1 MHISHDPLI
10 VVLSVIV
17 AIQGAYV
24 GLGLALQSRL
34 AAGTRQR
41 TLLAASSITLG
52 VAIWSM
58 HFIGMLAARLSFP
71 VDYLVFPTLLSF
83 LVSVLVTGIG
93 VFAATAGPLTGRR
106 LAASAMFMGLGIA
119 SMHYIGMTALHA
131 SAHMVHDP
139 LLVIAS
145 ILIAIAASGL
155 ALHLAAGTQPRQ
167 PLFLSAIVFGIAV
180 SGMHYSAMA
189 GMRIFPHALPTALA
203 PALSPD
209 LLAIVVAVV
218 AFIVSGL
225 FLLVL
230 VPDRRMLQKES
241 RAGIEP
247 PAVAPEPSPIPECA
261 AEAAPDVTPLAA
273 PLAAPET
280 AQSPFLPVERDRGT
294 YFLPIG
300 DIAAVRANAHY
311 TYVFDGQTNYF
322 CALSIGEVE
331 ARLRS
336 HHFVRVHRSHIVNMD
351 RVVALKSV
359 GDACQIELAGVDPY
373 FVPVSRSRAA
383 WLKSKLGLK
392 SRQAAG

>member
-10 VVLSVIV
+10 VILSVIV

-24 GLGLALQSRL
+24 GLGLALQSR
-34 AAGTRQR
+34 AASGSRRR

-83 LVSVLVTGIG
+83 LVCVLVTGIG
-93 VFAATAGPLTGRR
+93 VFAATTGPLTKQR
-106 LAASAMFMGLGIA
+106 LAASAVFMGFGIA

-139 LLVIAS
+139 ILVATS

-155 ALHLAAGTQPRQ
+155 ALYLAAGAHLRQ
-167 PLFLSAIVFGIAV
+167 PLFLSSIVFGIAI

-189 GMRIFPHALPTALA
+189 GMQIFPHPNPAALA

-218 AFIVSGL
+218 AFVVSGL

-230 VPDRRMLQKES
+230 VPDRWSLQKE
-241 RAGIEP
+241 RTETTA
-247 PAVAPEPSPIPECA
+247 PAVPLAPPPIPECA
-261 AEAAPDVTPLAA
+261 PEAVPEVAPIAAALAEAPN
-273 PLAAPET
+273 
-280 AQSPFLPVERDRGT
+280 QFLPVERDRAT
-294 YFLPIG
+294 YLLPIG

-311 TYVFDGQTNYF
+311 TYVFDGRTNYF
-322 CALSIGEVE
+322 CALSISEVE

-336 HHFVRVHRSHIVNMD
+336 RHFVRVHRSHIVNMD

-359 GDACQIELAGVDPY
+359 GDACRIELAGADPY
-373 FVPVSRSRAA
+373 FVPVSRSRSA
-383 WLKSKLGLK
+383 WLKSKLGVK
-392 SRQAAG
+392 TRQVVD